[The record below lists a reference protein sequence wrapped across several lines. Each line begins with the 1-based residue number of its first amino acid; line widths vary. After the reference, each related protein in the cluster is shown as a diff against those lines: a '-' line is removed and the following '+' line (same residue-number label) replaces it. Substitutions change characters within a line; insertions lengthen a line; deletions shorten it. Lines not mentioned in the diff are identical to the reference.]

1 MEVEVQ
7 RRSITL
13 DREQEQHVQG
23 LARSMSQS
31 EDFLQASGPAL
42 SQTTTRTSH
51 HSKHKHIV
59 QLPDNPLS
67 QSTTRSSHHSKYVNP
82 FEDTQGDETLDP
94 RSPSFDIAAWLK
106 SVMQIVSRDPR
117 IFLWGRTA
125 GVSFRDLNVHGTGLP
140 TDYQKTIGNVW
151 LGVFGSLRGL
161 LGMGNG
167 KRKIQILRNFD
178 GLVKSGELLVV
189 LGRPGSGCS
198 TFLKTISGFT
208 VESSSDIQY
217 QGIPSDVMH
226 RDFRGEVIYNAETDV
241 HFPHLTVGQT
251 LLFAAKARVP
261 RTRFGNVSREKYAE
275 HLRDL
280 VMAIFGLNHTLDT
293 KVGNDFVRG
302 VSGGERKR
310 VSIAETTLSGSPL
323 QCWDNSTRGLD
334 SATALDFIRT
344 LRLSTQVTGSTCLV
358 AIYQLFDK
366 VIVLY
371 EGRQIYFG
379 PTESAKEFWTS
390 RGFVCAPRQTTG
402 DFLTSLTNPA
412 ERIVAEGF
420 ASRVP
425 RTPDEFARVW
435 KQSAEYQALLKD
447 IEAYNAEYP
456 LGGVALTQFRSSRVL
471 QQSKSISSRSPYTIS
486 VRRQIALC
494 MERGWQ
500 RLRGDLTTF
509 YTTVDFIMSLLISS
523 VFYNLKDSTSSF
535 YGRGSLLFY
544 AVLINAFASALE
556 IFTLYAQ
563 RPIVEKHTAYAL
575 YHPFAEAVSSMLCD
589 LPSKLITATV
599 VNITLYFMTNLR
611 REPGAFFIFYLFTIT
626 TTLVMSMVFRTIAS
640 ASRSLIQALTPTALF
655 ILALILYAG
664 FAVPV
669 RDMVVWFR
677 WVNYLNPVAY
687 TFEALM
693 VNEFSGRVFPCG
705 TFIPTGP
712 TYANV
717 SATNRICS
725 TTGAKAGLDFVLGT
739 DYVATSFSYV
749 RSHLWRN
756 FGILLAYMV
765 VFCAVHLICTE
776 YISAAKSKGEVLVF
790 TRGHLPP
797 AQRPRDK
804 ENSTLNEKA
813 VPEAPSKRPEDVKI
827 PPQRKVF
834 LWKDVVFDIKLK
846 DGSDRRLLDHVDG
859 WVRPGT
865 LTALMGVSGAGK
877 TTLLD
882 VLATRT
888 TMGVVSGEMLVNGRQ
903 RDQSFQRKT
912 GYVQQQDLHLATSTV
927 REALEFS
934 AILRQ
939 HKSIP
944 KAEKLAYVDEVLA
957 LLEMESYASA
967 IVGVPGEGLNVEQ
980 RKRLTI
986 AVELVAKPELLVF
999 FDEPT
1004 SGLDSQT
1011 AWSICQLMR
1020 KLANHGQAI
1029 LSTIHQPSAILM
1041 QEFDRLVSVVRPKD
1055 LAPGGKTVYFGEIGE
1070 NSKVLTG
1077 YFEKYGAAPC
1087 PPDANPAE
1095 WMLEVI
1101 GAARGSKSIQDW
1113 PEVWKASEE
1122 RTQIRREFD
1131 QMVAELSQIED
1142 AGDSAAGYELFA
1154 MPFSTQFRECFKR
1167 VWVQYWRTPSY
1178 IYSKLILVGSCSLF
1192 IGFTFYKA
1200 HTDLQGLQNQ
1210 LFSIFMLLILFGNL
1224 CQQIMPLFVEQR
1236 TLYEARERPSK
1247 AYSWVAFL
1255 LAQIVVELPWQLLA
1269 AAICFVSWYYPIGL
1283 YRNAIP
1289 AHEVKERGGLMFL
1302 FVAQFMLFT
1311 STFSQ
1316 MLVAGSE
1323 TAEAAGNIG
1332 NLLFSFTLLFC
1343 GILAPPS
1350 TLGWWIWMYR
1360 VSPFSYLVGG
1370 MLATGVANTKVIC
1383 SSIELLHVDPV
1394 AGQNCSDYFAPY
1406 MQLAGGSLLNPNA
1419 TSDCQFCTI
1428 ADTNV
1433 FLAAS
1438 GISYSERW
1446 RNHGILWVYIGFN
1459 AMAALF
1465 FYWLYRVPKNKKAK
1479 ETPAVVEGVSYNLDV
1494 KE

>member
-1 MEVEVQ
+1 MDVESQ

-13 DREQEQHVQG
+13 NRDQEEHVHA
-23 LARSMSQS
+23 LARSMSHS
-31 EDFLQASGPAL
+31 EDVGTPL

-51 HSKHKHIV
+51 HVKASKEGV
-59 QLPDNPLS
+59 QLPELPLS
-67 QSTTRSSHHSKYVNP
+67 QITSRHSHSTYVNP
-82 FEDTQGDETLDP
+82 FEDVKGDERLDP
-94 RSPSFDIAAWLK
+94 RSEKVRYSCLAEICYANCL
-106 SVMQIVSRDPR
+106 SRPGKFSSKNR
-117 IFLWGRTA
+117 WRLVPGSQRPWCRVT
-125 GVSFRDLNVHGTGLP
+125 NGLP
-140 TDYQKTIGNVW
+140 ENHWKCMAGYPW
-151 LGVFGSLRGL
+151 LTQRLTGHGEWETQ
-161 LGMGNG
+161 NPCE
-167 KRKIQILRNFD
+167 ILRDFD

-198 TFLKTISGFT
+198 TFLKTISGLTHGFT
-208 VESSSDIQY
+208 VEPSSDIQY

-261 RTRFGNVSREKYAE
+261 RTRVGNVSREKYAE

-280 VMAIFGLNHTLDT
+280 VMAIFGLSHTIDT

-344 LRLSTQVTGSTCLV
+344 LRLSTQVTGSTCMV
-358 AIYQLFDK
+358 AIYQASQSAYDLFDK
-366 VIVLY
+366 VMVLY
-371 EGRQIYFG
+371 EGRQIFFG

-412 ERIVAEGF
+412 ERIIAEGF

-435 KQSAEYQALLKD
+435 KESAEYKALLRD
-447 IEAYNAEYP
+447 IEAYNMEYP
-456 LGGVALTQFRSSRVL
+456 LGGEALMQFRESRVL

-500 RLRGDLTTF
+500 RLQGDLTTF
-509 YTTVDFIMSLLISS
+509 YTTVFGNFIMTLIISS

-535 YGRGSLLFY
+535 YSRGALLFY
-544 AVLINAFASALE
+544 AVLTNAFASALE

-575 YHPFAEAVSSMLCD
+575 YHPFAEAVSSMICD
-589 LPSKLITATV
+589 LPAKMITATV
-599 VNITLYFMTNLR
+599 VNITFYFMTNLR
-611 REPGAFFIFYLFTIT
+611 REPAAFFIFYLFSIT
-626 TTLVMSMVFRTIAS
+626 CTFVMSMVFRTIAS
-640 ASRSLIQALTPTALF
+640 ASRTLIQALTPTAVF
-655 ILALILYAG
+655 ILALIMYTG
-664 FAVPV
+664 FTVPV
-669 RDMVVWFR
+669 RNMVVWFR
-677 WVNYLNPVAY
+677 WINYINPVGYA
-687 TFEALM
+687 FEALM
-693 VNEFSGRVFPCG
+693 VNEFDGRVFPCG
-705 TFIPTGP
+705 AFIPAGP
-712 TYANV
+712 AYANV
-717 SATNRICS
+717 SAANKICS
-725 TTGAKAGLDFVLGT
+725 TTGAKAGLDFVLGS
-739 DYVATSFSYV
+739 DYLETSFSYV
-749 RSHLWRN
+749 HSHLWRN
-756 FGILLAYMV
+756 FGILLGYV
-765 VFCAVHLICTE
+765 IVFCAIHLICTE

-797 AQRPRDK
+797 ARRRRDE
-804 ENSTLNEKA
+804 ENAAPDEKA
-813 VPEAPSKRPEDVKI
+813 LEAGEPSKRPEDVKI

-834 LWKDVVFDIKLK
+834 LWKDVCYDIKLK

-888 TMGVVSGEMLVNGRQ
+888 TMGIVSGEMLVNGRQ

-944 KAEKLAYVDEVLA
+944 KAEKLAYVDEVIA

-1041 QEFDRLVSVVRPKD
+1041 QEFDRLLF

-1077 YFEKYGAAPC
+1077 YFEKYGAHPC

-1101 GAARGSKSIQDW
+1101 GAARGSKSVQDW
-1113 PEVWKASEE
+1113 PEVWKTSEE
-1122 RTQIRREFD
+1122 RILVHREFD
-1131 QMVAELSQIED
+1131 QMVAELSRIED
-1142 AGDSAAGYELFA
+1142 AGDSVAGYELFA
-1154 MPFSTQFRECFKR
+1154 MPFSTQLWECFKR
-1167 VWVQYWRTPSY
+1167 VWIQYWRTPSY
-1178 IYSKLILVGSCSLF
+1178 IYSKLTLVGICSLF

-1200 HTDLQGLQNQ
+1200 HNDLQGLQNQ
-1210 LFSIFMLLILFGNL
+1210 LFSVFMLLILFGNL
-1224 CQQIMPLFVEQR
+1224 CQQIMPLFIEQR
-1236 TLYEARERPSK
+1236 SLYEARERPSK
-1247 AYSWVAFL
+1247 AYSWMAFL
-1255 LAQIVVELPWQLLA
+1255 LAQIIVELPWQLLA
-1269 AAICFVSWYYPIGL
+1269 SVLCYVSWYYPIGL
-1283 YRNAIP
+1283 YRNAI
-1289 AHEVKERGGLMFL
+1289 ALHQVKERGALMFL
-1302 FVAQFMLFT
+1302 FVSQFMLFT

-1323 TAEAAGNIG
+1323 TAEAAGNFG
-1332 NLLFSFTLLFC
+1332 NLVFSFSLLFC
-1343 GILAPPS
+1343 GVLAAPS
-1350 TLGWWIWMYR
+1350 KLGWWIWMYR

-1370 MLATGVANTKVIC
+1370 MLATGVANTEVIC

-1394 AGQNCSDYFAPY
+1394 AGQNCGTYFASY
-1406 MQLAGGSLLNPNA
+1406 MQFAGGSILNPNA
-1419 TSDCQFCTI
+1419 TSDCQFCPV
-1428 ADTNV
+1428 AETNV

-1446 RNHGILWVYIGFN
+1446 RNHGILWVYIIFN
-1459 AMAALF
+1459 ATAALF
-1465 FYWLYRVPKNKKAK
+1465 FYWLFRVPKNQKAK
-1479 ETPAVVEGVSYNLDV
+1479 EAPVVAA
-1494 KE
+1494 

>member
-1 MEVEVQ
+1 MQVESQ
-7 RRSITL
+7 RRSISL
-13 DREQEQHVQG
+13 NLEQEQHVQR
-23 LARSMSQS
+23 LARSMSRS
-31 EDFLQASGPAL
+31 EEISETPL
-42 SQTTTRTSH
+42 SQTTTRASH
-51 HSKHKHIV
+51 HSLKD
-59 QLPDNPLS
+59 P
-67 QSTTRSSHHSKYVNP
+67 YVNP
-82 FEDTQGDETLDP
+82 FEDTQGDERLDP
-94 RSPSFDIAAWLK
+94 RSPTFDISAWLK
-106 SVMQIVSRDPR
+106 SIMQIVSRDPEK
-117 IFLWGRTA
+117 FPGRTA
-125 GVSFRDLNVHGTGLP
+125 GVSFRDLNVHGVGSP
-140 TDYQKTIGNVW
+140 MDYQKTVGNVW
-151 LGVFGSLRGL
+151 FGVLGSLRGL
-161 LGMGNG
+161 LGMGTG
-167 KRKIQILRNFD
+167 KRKIQILRDFD

-198 TFLKTISGFT
+198 TFLKTISGLTHGFT
-208 VESSSDIQY
+208 VDAAADIQY
-217 QGIPSDVMH
+217 QGIPSEVMH
-226 RDFRGEVIYNAETDV
+226 KDFRGEVIYNAETDV

-280 VMAIFGLNHTLDT
+280 VMAIFGLSHTIDT

-302 VSGGERKR
+302 ISGGERKR

-358 AIYQLFDK
+358 AIYQASQSAYDLFDK
-366 VIVLY
+366 VVVLY

-420 ASRVP
+420 ENRVP

-435 KQSAEYQALLKD
+435 RKSAEYQALLED
-447 IEAYNAEYP
+447 IAAYNAEYP
-456 LGGVALTQFRSSRVL
+456 LGGEALVKFRSSRVL
-471 QQSKSISSRSPYTIS
+471 QQSKSISSTSPYTIS
-486 VRRQIALC
+486 IRRQIALC

-500 RLRGDLTTF
+500 RLQGDLTAF
-509 YTTVDFIMSLLISS
+509 YITVFGNFIMSLIISS

-535 YGRGSLLFY
+535 FSRGALLFY

-575 YHPFAEAVSSMLCD
+575 YHPFAEAVSSMICD
-589 LPSKLITATV
+589 LPAKLITATV
-599 VNITLYFMTNLR
+599 VNLTLYFMTNLR
-611 REPGAFFIFYLFTIT
+611 REPSAFFIFYLFSIT
-626 TTLVMSMVFRTIAS
+626 TTMAMSMIFRTIAS
-640 ASRSLIQALTPTALF
+640 ASRTLIQALTPTAVY
-655 ILALILYAG
+655 ILSLIMYSG

-677 WVNYLNPVAY
+677 WVNYINPVAY
-687 TFEALM
+687 AFEALM
-693 VNEFSGRVFPCG
+693 VNEFDGRVFPCG
-705 TFIPTGP
+705 TFIPAGP
-712 TYANV
+712 AYANV
-717 SATNRICS
+717 SAANKICS

-739 DYVATSFSYV
+739 DFVETSFSYV

-756 FGILLAYMV
+756 YGILIGYIV
-765 VFCAVHLICTE
+765 FFCAVHLICTE
-776 YISAAKSKGEVLVF
+776 YISALKSKGEVLVF

-797 AQRPRDK
+797 GRRPRDE
-804 ENSTLNEKA
+804 ENSHSTVDEKS
-813 VPEAPSKRPEDVKI
+813 VPESSPKRAEDVKI
-827 PPQRKVF
+827 PPQKKIF
-834 LWKDVVFDIKLK
+834 MWKDVCYDIKLK
-846 DGSDRRLLDHVDG
+846 DGSDRRLLDDVDG

-865 LTALMGVSGAGK
+865 LTALMGVTGAGK

-888 TMGVVSGEMLVNGRQ
+888 TMGIVSGEMLVNGRQ

-912 GYVQQQDLHLATSTV
+912 GYVQQQDLHLPTSTV

-1041 QEFDRLVSVVRPKD
+1041 QEFDRLLFLYCIVSVQK
-1055 LAPGGKTVYFGEIGE
+1055 APGGKTVYFGDIGE

-1077 YFEKYGAAPC
+1077 YFEKYGARPC

-1101 GAARGSKSIQDW
+1101 GAARGMKSVQDW
-1113 PEVWKASEE
+1113 PEVWKNSEE
-1122 RTQIRREFD
+1122 RVQIRQEFD
-1131 QMVAELSQIED
+1131 RMVAELSKIED

-1154 MPFSTQFRECFKR
+1154 MPFSTQLWQCFKR

-1178 IYSKLILVGSCSLF
+1178 IYSKLALVGICSLF
-1192 IGFTFYKA
+1192 IGFTFYKE
-1200 HTDLQGLQNQ
+1200 HNDLQGLQNQ
-1210 LFSIFMLLILFGNL
+1210 LFSVFMLLILFGNL

-1236 TLYEARERPSK
+1236 ALYEARERPSK
-1247 AYSWVAFL
+1247 AYSWMAFL
-1255 LAQIVVELPWQLLA
+1255 LAQIIVELPWQLLA
-1269 AAICFVSWYYPIGL
+1269 AALCFVSWYYPIGL
-1283 YRNAIP
+1283 YRNAI
-1289 AHEVKERGGLMFL
+1289 AVHQVKERGALMFL
-1302 FVAQFMLFT
+1302 FISQFMLFT

-1316 MLVAGSE
+1316 MMVAGSE
-1323 TAEAAGNIG
+1323 TAEAAGNTG

-1343 GILAPPS
+1343 GVLAGPS
-1350 TLGWWIWMYR
+1350 SLGWWIWMYR

-1370 MLATGVANTKVIC
+1370 MLATGVANTEVQC

-1394 AGQNCSDYFAPY
+1394 AGQNCGEYFAPY
-1406 MQLAGGSLLNPNA
+1406 MQIAGGSLSNPNA
-1419 TSDCQFCTI
+1419 TSDCQFCSI
-1428 ADTNV
+1428 AETNV

-1438 GISYSERW
+1438 GISYSQRW
-1446 RNHGILWVYIGFN
+1446 RNHGTFHFLWAN
-1459 AMAALF
+1459 TL
-1465 FYWLYRVPKNKKAK
+1465 L
-1479 ETPAVVEGVSYNLDV
+1479 NLA
-1494 KE
+1494 